1 MRLLDAAA
9 IEAAGDWAALTEHL
23 LAAHRT
29 PKAAVRDLLMRAET
43 GDQAWLTRAAW
54 VPGGDLG
61 LKSVT
66 VFPGNPQAEPPR
78 PSVNGAFLLFS
89 SETGE
94 VEAVLDGAA
103 LTAWKT
109 VADSA
114 LGARLLA
121 REDVE
126 TLLVVGAGAIAER
139 LPEAWLAVRPGLR
152 RVRIWNRSPER
163 AEALAARLGARLPVE
178 VRAAPDLE
186 AAVREADAISCATMA
201 TEPVIRGDWLAPG
214 AHLDLIGAYRP
225 DMREADDACL
235 GRGRL
240 FVDARETT
248 VHEIGELMIP
258 IAAGVIGEDAVVAD
272 LRDLAAGAEG
282 RRSAEEIT
290 LFKNGGGA
298 HLDLMTARF
307 LLDRAG

>member
-163 AEALAARLGARLPVE
+163 AEALAARLAARLPVE

-186 AAVREADAISCATMA
+186 AAVREADAMRGGDGATQLDFETLTFAPIDRRLIVRDMLDEGERA
-201 TEPVIRGDWLAPG
+201 WLDAYH
-214 AHLDLIGAYRP
+214 AACRDRIGP
-225 DMREADDACL
+225 
-235 GRGRL
+235 RL
-240 FVDARETT
+240 SD
-248 VHEIGELMIP
+248 
-258 IAAGVIGEDAVVAD
+258 
-272 LRDLAAGAEG
+272 
-282 RRSAEEIT
+282 
-290 LFKNGGGA
+290 
-298 HLDLMTARF
+298 TARAW
-307 LLDRAG
+307 LERQSEPL

>member
-9 IEAAGDWAALTEHL
+9 IEAAGDWSALCDHL

-29 PKAAVRDLLMRAET
+29 PKAAVRDLLMRE
-43 GDQAWLTRAAW
+43 GEQAWLTRAAW
-54 VPGGDLG
+54 IPGGDLG

-66 VFPGNPQAEPPR
+66 VFPGNARAEPPR
-78 PSVNGAFLLFS
+78 ASVNGAFLLFS
-89 SETGE
+89 AETGE

-126 TLLVVGAGAIAER
+126 TLLVVGAGTIAER
-139 LPEAWLAVRPGLR
+139 LPEAWLAVRPGLK
-152 RVRIWNRSPER
+152 RVRIWNRTPER
-163 AEALAARLGARLPVE
+163 AEALAARLAARLPIE
-178 VRAAPDLE
+178 ATAAADLE

-201 TEPVIRGDWLAPG
+201 VEPVIRGAWLAPG

-225 DMREADDACL
+225 DMREADDAAL
-235 GRGRL
+235 RRGRL
-240 FVDARETT
+240 FVNARETT
-248 VHEIGELMIP
+248 IHEIGELTIP
-258 IAAGVIGEDAVVAD
+258 LAAGAIAESDVVAD

-290 LFKNGGGA
+290 VFKNGGGA
-298 HLDLMTARF
+298 HLDLMTSRYI
-307 LLDRAG
+307 LEKWRNR